1 MILNYNSIVESFN
14 TLIRKYL
21 NLRSNDMSE
30 AIYRFVIEDFPAV
43 VAVDSFGND
52 VYKFGAEKYRK

>member
-1 MILNYNSIVESFN
+1 MLLAHSSVEQ
-14 TLIRKYL
+14 
-21 NLRSNDMSE
+21 RSQMLVLAYEDLGTE